1 MPLRYGLIENPLT
14 GDPDDYMAVTFDNQT
29 VGIDGI
35 VERMVSRGS
44 TVTKAEALGTLE
56 EFNLAVCEIVKDGFN
71 VNTELFSV
79 YPTVAG
85 VFNDASE
92 GFNSSKHSI
101 NLNLRAGQRLTEAIA
116 NLSVEKVTV
125 TESKPVLQL
134 FTDLKSGAINESAS
148 KGQIVSIKGA
158 LLKISGEASL
168 VGVFFI
174 AADGTETQITDF
186 VKNKPSELLFFIPED
201 LAVGSYDV
209 EVRTVLTSHKS
220 VSVGQLSNKIAI
232 TA

>member
-14 GDPDDYMAVTFDNQT
+14 SDPDDYMAVTFDNQT
-29 VGIDGI
+29 VGIDEI
-35 VERMVSRGS
+35 VERMISRGS
-44 TVTKAEALGTLE
+44 TVTKAEALGSFE
-56 EFNLAVCEIVKDGFN
+56 EFNLAVCDIVKSGFN
-71 VNTELFSV
+71 IKTDLFSV

-101 NLNLRAGQRLTEAIA
+101 NLNLRAGQRLIEAVA

-134 FTDLKSGAINESAS
+134 LTDLKSGAINESATI
-148 KGQIVSIKGA
+148 GQIVSIKGA
-158 LLKISGEASL
+158 LLKIAGEAPS

-174 AADGTETQITDF
+174 AADGTETRIADF
-186 VKNKPSELLFFIPED
+186 VKNKPSELLFFIPDD

-209 EVRTVLTSHKS
+209 EVRTVLPSHKS
-220 VSVGQLSNKIAI
+220 VSVGQLSNKISIIA
-232 TA
+232 